1 MTGIGWS
8 RRYETRDAAV
18 DFQHQ
23 RLFALVDE
31 LHAATSEGRGEAIL
45 TDVLIEFVRYTR
57 THFRSEEVLMRRAG
71 FEGLD
76 AHAREHEHLTREV
89 ESLLSSRADAG
100 TERLCAFAY
109 DWLVGHIHAWDMPM
123 IEFIRGADDSSS
135 AMRSCVSGA
144 IDDF

>member
-1 MTGIGWS
+1 MDVEGRNWAVAGIGWS
-8 RRYETRDAAV
+8 GRYETGDAAV

-23 RLFALVDE
+23 QLFALVDE
-31 LHAATSEGRGEAIL
+31 LHQATREGRGEAVL

-57 THFRSEEVLMRRAG
+57 THFQSEELLMRSTG
-71 FEGLD
+71 FEECE
-76 AHAREHEHLTREV
+76 AHAHEHERLTREV

-123 IEFIRGADDSSS
+123 IEFVRGANRRAS
-135 AMRSCVSGA
+135 AERS
-144 IDDF
+144 

>member
-1 MTGIGWS
+1 MGAVTGIGWS
-8 RRYETRDAAV
+8 RRYETGDAAV

-31 LHAATSEGRGEAIL
+31 LHTATSEGRGETIL

-71 FEGLD
+71 FEGLE
-76 AHAREHEHLTREV
+76 AHAREHKHLTREV

-123 IEFIRGADDSSS
+123 IEFVRQA
-135 AMRSCVSGA
+135 
-144 IDDF
+144 